1 MNCPILQRTY
11 NQGFSLIEMAIVL
24 MILGTLLSGVLMAVG
39 QSTENARR
47 TRALVQLR
55 QVEEALYGYAQSMGR
70 LPCPATAATAG
81 REAPITLPAAGGVC
95 TAAHGFVPATTLGL
109 FGAVNADGL
118 LLDPWSNPLRYSVS
132 TKAVGANR
140 AFTSTLGLRALYA
153 AVSTELAVGG
163 GTLLSVCDNSTCSG
177 LTLADTVP
185 AVLISMGA
193 NWAAFTHANELANAS
208 GANLVNG
215 GNTYSVTN
223 TNTFVSTNYSEENFD
238 DQLVWLSPHVL
249 FNRLISAGKLP

>member
-1 MNCPILQRTY
+1 MNCTRHQHKRAH
-11 NQGFSLIEMAIVL
+11 GFSLIEMAIVL

-47 TRALVQLR
+47 TKALVQLR

-81 REAPITLPAAGGVC
+81 SEAPITLPAAGGVC

-109 FGAVNADGL
+109 FGAFNADGL

-153 AVSTELAVGG
+153 AVSTELVAG
-163 GTLLSVCDNSTCSG
+163 GTMLNVCDNSACSAV
-177 LTLADTVP
+177 TLADTVP

-208 GANLVNG
+208 GATLVNG